1 MSTDRIDD
9 LLALA
14 ALGELTD
21 DDQRELDE
29 AIVADPRLADELDE
43 LLETAAALQRS
54 ADRTPPPDLRSRV
67 LASVDAIEQEP
78 GGGVLDDAPTMATGS
93 SPATQAADIGTTGTA
108 EVTDIGR
115 SRRRGW
121 VPLAA
126 AAAVVALIV
135 GGILTLSIGDDGGGG
150 STFDAVVESDDAEVR
165 VLDGELSGSLAAI
178 YSPAQSAL
186 ALDGTDVPSLV
197 DNTTYQLWLVDEAG
211 ATSVGLFRPDDTGR
225 VEQRFD
231 DVNPLGFVIGVTIEP
246 AGGSDQPTPPI
257 VAKA

>member
-29 AIVADPRLADELDE
+29 AIVADPGLADELDE

-54 ADRTPPPDLRSRV
+54 ADRTPPPDLKSRV

-78 GGGVLDDAPTMATGS
+78 AGGLLDGEPTGAAGTT
-93 SPATQAADIGTTGTA
+93 PATRPADIGTTGTA

-135 GGILTLSIGDDGGGG
+135 GGVLTLSIGDDGGG

-246 AGGSDQPTPPI
+246 AGGSDEPTPPI